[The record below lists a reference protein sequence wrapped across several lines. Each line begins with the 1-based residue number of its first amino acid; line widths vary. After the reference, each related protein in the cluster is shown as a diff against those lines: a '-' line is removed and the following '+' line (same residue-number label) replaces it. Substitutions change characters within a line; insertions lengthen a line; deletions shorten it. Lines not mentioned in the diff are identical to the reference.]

1 MAQLKND
8 RIKFNEN
15 EQLWNLLNEQIHK
28 AIFDEDWLKVVECT
42 EKALSIKNDDVLK
55 SNMQIAKDKL
65 MKQQK
70 ENSFKQQIN
79 EVKALL
85 VDKEFD
91 EAKKRLSGM
100 QREFAGHSAE
110 MKILFK
116 QIFEEETAKDFLK
129 NKSEENFFDS
139 SMNEKKRS
147 TNINKRKIQNDDF
160 FGSDQLENR
169 NRKSK
174 VTKDDFDF

>member
-1 MAQLKND
+1 
-8 RIKFNEN
+8 
-15 EQLWNLLNEQIHK
+15 
-28 AIFDEDWLKVVECT
+28 
-42 EKALSIKNDDVLK
+42 
-55 SNMQIAKDKL
+55 MQK
-65 MKQQK
+65 
-70 ENSFKQQIN
+70 
-79 EVKALL
+79 
-85 VDKEFD
+85 
-91 EAKKRLSGM
+91 
-100 QREFAGHSAE
+100 EFAGHSAE

-116 QIFEEETAKDFLK
+116 QIFEEETAIDFLK

-169 NRKSK
+169 NRKTK

>member
-1 MAQLKND
+1 
-8 RIKFNEN
+8 
-15 EQLWNLLNEQIHK
+15 
-28 AIFDEDWLKVVECT
+28 
-42 EKALSIKNDDVLK
+42 
-55 SNMQIAKDKL
+55 MQIAKDKL

-91 EAKKRLSGM
+91 EAKKRLSAM
-100 QREFAGHSAE
+100 QKEFTGHSAE

-116 QIFEEETAKDFLK
+116 QIFEEETAIDFLK

-139 SMNEKKRS
+139 SMKEKKRS
-147 TNINKRKIQNDDF
+147 TNINKRKILNDDF
-160 FGSDQLENR
+160 FGSDQLENK
-169 NRKSK
+169 NRKTK
-174 VTKDDFDF
+174 VAKDDFDF

>member
-1 MAQLKND
+1 
-8 RIKFNEN
+8 
-15 EQLWNLLNEQIHK
+15 
-28 AIFDEDWLKVVECT
+28 
-42 EKALSIKNDDVLK
+42 
-55 SNMQIAKDKL
+55 MQIAKDKL

-91 EAKKRLSGM
+91 EAKKRLSAM
-100 QREFAGHSAE
+100 QKEFTGHSAE

-116 QIFEEETAKDFLK
+116 QIFEEETAIDFLK

-139 SMNEKKRS
+139 SMKEKKRS
-147 TNINKRKIQNDDF
+147 TNINKRKILNGDF
-160 FGSDQLENR
+160 FGSDQLENK